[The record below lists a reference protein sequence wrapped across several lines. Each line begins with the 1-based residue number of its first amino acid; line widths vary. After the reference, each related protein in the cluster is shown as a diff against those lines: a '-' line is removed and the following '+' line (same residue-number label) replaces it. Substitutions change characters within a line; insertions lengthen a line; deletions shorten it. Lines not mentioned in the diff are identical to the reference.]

1 MPATMADIHR
11 LMGEASHA
19 FGRGELQ
26 RAAENA
32 AEVLKLAP
40 DNPDA
45 LHLMGL
51 CLLQAGDARR
61 AAALIREA
69 SLRKPGDAQLFHN
82 LGIACAE
89 AGDVTGALSAFTRA
103 AMLDPGHAESRFN
116 LGALSEAIGDA
127 VGAER
132 AYRDTLG
139 LAPRH
144 AGAMAGLAMLL
155 EQRNALDEA
164 AQWNSAA
171 LREVPEEPLAN
182 LTAAQ
187 LDLRADRAAE
197 AVPRLERLLAGDR
210 LTARNRALAAGRL
223 GAAFDRL
230 GKAEQAWPQFL
241 TAKAALR
248 EVPQPA
254 QDGEGVYGFAAT
266 ARMARHADA
275 LLKDVPPSS
284 GPAPVFLVGF
294 PRSGTTLLDQILSGH
309 PDVAVLEEK
318 DTLLDVLHAHVLG
331 DAELQGFIGLDA
343 AGLEPWRRAY
353 WQRVAE
359 FMPGRPADAVF
370 VDKLPLNSVF
380 LPLMQRLFPTAKF
393 LFALRDPRDVVLSC
407 FMQSFDLTEAMRHFL
422 SLEETARY
430 YAAVMGVGA
439 AAAERL
445 DPARL
450 HRVRYEQVVADTEGE
465 AHRLLEFL
473 GLAWQPSVLDFQST
487 ARAKRI
493 NTPSYSQVA
502 EPIYTR
508 AKERWKRYETQLE
521 PVMPVLEPFVK
532 RFGYT

>member
-1 MPATMADIHR
+1 MPATLADIHR
-11 LMGEASHA
+11 LMGEASQA

-32 AEVLKLAP
+32 AQVLKLAP
-40 DNPDA
+40 GNPDA

-69 SLRKPGDAQLFHN
+69 SLRKPGDSQLFFN
-82 LGIACAE
+82 LGIASAD

-103 AMLDPGHAESRFN
+103 AMLDPVHAESRFN

-127 VGAER
+127 AGAEG
-132 AYRDTLG
+132 AYRDAIV

-144 AGAMAGLAMLL
+144 AGAMAGLAALL
-155 EQRNALDEA
+155 EQRSALDEA
-164 AQWNSAA
+164 SHWNAAA
-171 LREVPEEPLAN
+171 LQAVPDEPLAN

-187 LDLRADRAAE
+187 LDLRAGKAAE
-197 AVPRLERLLAGDR
+197 AVPRLERLLAGNR
-210 LTARNRALAAGRL
+210 LTPRNRALAAGRL

-230 GKAEQAWPQFL
+230 NEPQQAWPQFL
-241 TAKAALR
+241 AAKAALQQ
-248 EVPQPA
+248 VPQA
-254 QDGEGVYGFAAT
+254 ARDGEGVYGFAAA
-266 ARMARHADA
+266 ARMARHMDG
-275 LLKDVPPSS
+275 LFEHVPTSS

-318 DTLLDVLHAHVLG
+318 DTLLDVLQAYVLA
-331 DAELQGFIGLDA
+331 DAGLKAFKGLDA
-343 AGLEPWRRAY
+343 AGLEPWRHGY
-353 WQRVAE
+353 WNRVAE
-359 FMPGRPADAVF
+359 FMPGRPPGALF
-370 VDKLPLNSVF
+370 VDKMPLNSVF

-407 FMQSFDLTEAMRHFL
+407 FMQSFDLNEAMRHFL

-430 YAAVMGVGA
+430 YTAVMGVGA

-445 DPARL
+445 DPSRL

-465 AHRLLEFL
+465 ARRLLEFL
-473 GLAWQPSVLDFQST
+473 GLDWHPSVLDFQST

-508 AKERWKRYETQLE
+508 AKERWRRYETQLA
-521 PVMPVLEPFVK
+521 PVLPMLQPFVK
-532 RFGYT
+532 QFGYS

>member
-1 MPATMADIHR
+1 MADIHR

-51 CLLQAGDARR
+51 CLLRAGDARR

-69 SLRKPGDAQLFHN
+69 SLRKPGDPQLFHN

-89 AGDVTGALSAFTRA
+89 AGDVTGGLSAFTRA
-103 AMLDPGHAESRFN
+103 AMLDPRHAESRFN
-116 LGALSEAIGDA
+116 LGVLSEAIGDV
-127 VGAER
+127 VGGEH
-132 AYRDTLG
+132 AYRDTLT

-144 AGAMAGLAMLL
+144 TGAMAGLAALL
-155 EQRNALDEA
+155 EQSSVLDEA
-164 AQWNSAA
+164 GQWTAAA

-187 LDLRADRAAE
+187 LDLRAGRAEE
-197 AVPRLERLLAGDR
+197 AVARLERLLAGNR
-210 LTARNRALAAGRL
+210 LTPRNRALAAGRL
-223 GAAFDRL
+223 GAAYDRL
-230 GKAEQAWPQFL
+230 GKPEQAWPPFL
-241 TAKAALR
+241 AAKAALR
-248 EVPQPA
+248 EMPQPA
-254 QDGEGVYGFAAT
+254 QDGEGVYGFAAA
-266 ARMARHADA
+266 ARMARYADE
-275 LLKDVPPSS
+275 LSKGIPVFS

-318 DTLLDVLHAHVLG
+318 DTLQDVLHAHVLG
-331 DAELQGFIGLDA
+331 EAELRRFISLDS
-343 AGLEPWRRAY
+343 AGLEPWRRSY
-353 WQRVAE
+353 WDRVAE

-445 DPARL
+445 DPVRL
-450 HRVRYEQVVADTEGE
+450 HRSRYEDLVADTEGE
-465 AHRLLEFL
+465 ARRLLGFL
-473 GLAWQPSVLDFQST
+473 DLSWEPAVLDIQKT
-487 ARAKRI
+487 ARGKRI

-508 AKERWKRYETQLE
+508 ATERWRRYETQLA
-521 PVMPVLEPFVK
+521 PVLPVLEPFVK
-532 RFGYT
+532 RFGYS

>member
-1 MPATMADIHR
+1 MADIHR
-11 LMGEASHA
+11 LMGEASQA

-26 RAAENA
+26 RAAEHA

-61 AAALIREA
+61 AAALLREA
-69 SLRKPGDAQLFHN
+69 SLRKPADPQLFHH

-89 AGDVTGALSAFTRA
+89 AGDVTGGLSAFTRA

-116 LGALSEAIGDA
+116 LGVLSEAIGDA
-127 VGAER
+127 DGSER
-132 AYRDTLG
+132 AYRDTLT

-144 AGAMAGLAMLL
+144 TGAMAGLAVLL
-155 EQRNALDEA
+155 EQRSALDEA
-164 AQWNSAA
+164 SRWNDAA
-171 LREVPEEPLAN
+171 LQMAPDEPVAN

-187 LDLRADRAAE
+187 LDLRAGRAAQ
-197 AVPRLERLLAGDR
+197 AIPRLQRLLTGNR

-223 GAAFDRL
+223 GAAYDRL
-230 GKAEQAWPQFL
+230 DEPAQAWPQFL
-241 TAKAALR
+241 AAKAALR
-248 EVPQPA
+248 QRRQAAEDA
-254 QDGEGVYGFAAT
+254 EGVYGFDAA

-275 LLKDVPPSS
+275 LFKDVPAAS

-309 PDVAVLEEK
+309 PEVAVLEEK
-318 DTLLDVLHAHVLG
+318 DTLLDVLRAHVLR
-331 DAELQGFIGLDA
+331 DAELERFIGLDS
-343 AGLEPWRRAY
+343 AGLELWRRNY

-359 FMPGRPADAVF
+359 FMPGRPPQALF
-370 VDKLPLNSVF
+370 VDKLPLNSLF
-380 LPLMQRLFPTAKF
+380 LPLMQRLFPQARF

-407 FMQSFDLTEAMRHFL
+407 FMQSFDLNEAMRHFL
-422 SLEETARY
+422 SLEETARF

-445 DPARL
+445 DPLRM
-450 HRVRYEQVVADTEGE
+450 HRVRYEQVVAETELE
-465 AHRLLEFL
+465 ARRLLEFL
-473 GLAWQPSVLDFQST
+473 GLPWRPSVLDFQST

-508 AKERWKRYETQLE
+508 ARGRWHRYEDQLQ
-521 PVMPVLEPFVK
+521 PILPMLKPFVD
-532 RFGYT
+532 RFGYA